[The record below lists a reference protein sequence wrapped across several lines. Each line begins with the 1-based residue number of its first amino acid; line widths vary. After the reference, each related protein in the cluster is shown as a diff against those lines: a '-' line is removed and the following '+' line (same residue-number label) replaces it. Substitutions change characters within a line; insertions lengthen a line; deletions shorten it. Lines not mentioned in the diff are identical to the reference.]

1 MSTRA
6 PRLHH
11 PGALP
16 VGDAIA
22 LGPGGVRHVQVL
34 RLQPGDTVILFD
46 GVDRQVR
53 ARLERI
59 ERRAAVVRV
68 EAVEPAVPEPAVQ
81 AWLAIVV
88 PANDRMDAVVEK
100 ATELGAAGL
109 QPLWSQRSVVRLD
122 PGRAAQRR
130 EHWQAVAVAACEQCG
145 RCRVPD
151 VRPPSTLADWLRAGP
166 LPPHRVLLSPDAAQ
180 PAAAALRRLA
190 QAGAGAGVAAEAGAA
205 TPAVVALSGPEG
217 GLTEAERQAA
227 LDHGFVEVALGPRVL
242 RADTAPLAWLAHLLL
257 GWDAAAS
264 PRT

>member
-1 MSTRA
+1 MSSRA

-16 VGDAIA
+16 VGDAVP
-22 LGPGGVRHVQVL
+22 LGPGAVRHVQVL
-34 RLQPGDTVILFD
+34 RLQPGDTVSLFD

-53 ARLERI
+53 ARIERI

-68 EAVEPAVPEPAVQ
+68 EAVEPALPEPAVQ

-100 ATELGAAGL
+100 ATELGVAGL

-130 EHWQAVAVAACEQCG
+130 EHWQAVAVAASEQCG
-145 RCRVPD
+145 RCRVPE
-151 VRPPSTLADWLRAGP
+151 VRAASSLADWLREGP
-166 LPPHRVLLSPDAAQ
+166 LPPHRVLLSPGAAE
-180 PAAAALRRLA
+180 PAAAALRRFVRA
-190 QAGAGAGVAAEAGAA
+190 ATDHPAEAMPAA
-205 TPAVVALSGPEG
+205 PGVVALSGPEG
-217 GLTEAERQAA
+217 GLTEAERQTA
-227 LDHGFVEVALGPRVL
+227 LDRGFVEVSLGPRVL

-257 GWDAAAS
+257 GWEVAAPQA
-264 PRT
+264 T